1 MSGLEIPAFII
12 GLGGLI
18 SVFEKGFEVWRV
30 IRRADDFGND
40 VADWMCK
47 LEMEFFRFQTWWT
60 ALEHIAITKRSS
72 HSVLNVPLQSSP
84 LQVTLDK
91 QFGKPIID
99 VATSVLRLLEKM
111 EGILQRNGVLVV
123 MQAEPVVQF
132 AIMASI
138 NAPPMDFTNVSYT
151 NLPSPTSIR
160 LLSFIK
166 RPRQLSPPSILGEPL
181 LECILETVDINEA
194 PDFDLIS
201 STWGNPDS
209 ADPGDI
215 DEYGPM
221 HLYPITINGKLMFLP
236 KNIYEALK
244 MAQK

>member
-30 IRRADDFGND
+30 IRRADDFGDD

-60 ALEHIAITKRSS
+60 ALEHLAITKQSS

-99 VATSVLRLLEKM
+99 ALDSLSSGAQDLLVLFQLCLAVLDPLKKSIHFTICYREVRSRRRRRVANQLRECSMRFPVSTSASSLR
-111 EGILQRNGVLVV
+111 Q
-123 MQAEPVVQF
+123 
-132 AIMASI
+132 
-138 NAPPMDFTNVSYT
+138 
-151 NLPSPTSIR
+151 NL
-160 LLSFIK
+160 
-166 RPRQLSPPSILGEPL
+166 
-181 LECILETVDINEA
+181 
-194 PDFDLIS
+194 
-201 STWGNPDS
+201 
-209 ADPGDI
+209 
-215 DEYGPM
+215 
-221 HLYPITINGKLMFLP
+221 
-236 KNIYEALK
+236 
-244 MAQK
+244 

>member
-30 IRRADDFGND
+30 IRRADDFGDD

-60 ALEHIAITKRSS
+60 ALEHLAITKKSS

-99 VATSVLRLLEKM
+99 AATSVLRLLEKI

-123 MQAEPVVQF
+123 MQAEPAVT
-132 AIMASI
+132 
-138 NAPPMDFTNVSYT
+138 DHDGD
-151 NLPSPTSIR
+151 
-160 LLSFIK
+160 
-166 RPRQLSPPSILGEPL
+166 LGEATAKSRQRLKRFANEL
-181 LECILETVDINEA
+181 LKHT
-194 PDFDLIS
+194 PWHH
-201 STWGNPDS
+201 T
-209 ADPGDI
+209 
-215 DEYGPM
+215 
-221 HLYPITINGKLMFLP
+221 GK
-236 KNIYEALK
+236 A
-244 MAQK
+244 